1 MTTDD
6 GFILSVQR
14 IPKGRN
20 GRGGSGKGKPP
31 VIIQHGV
38 LVVSSSI
45 IFDPLFSPIL
55 PRTDVGGSLIM
66 ACIH

>member
-20 GRGGSGKGKPP
+20 GRGGAGKIP

-45 IFDPLFSPIL
+45 IFDPLFSLIL
-55 PRTDVGGSLIM
+55 PLLWAG
-66 ACIH
+66 H